1 MRRFLTLGET
11 FYDLKLDQSLKKLCL
26 EYIVYTFPQGASAL
40 CTEGGTG
47 MLTLLRKFRRNE
59 SGATAIEYALIVALI
74 SVVAITAYTNIGTNL
89 NTKMTSVQDAL
100 K

>member
-1 MRRFLTLGET
+1 MF
-11 FYDLKLDQSLKKLCL
+11 KLLC
-26 EYIVYTFPQGASAL
+26 S
-40 CTEGGTG
+40 
-47 MLTLLRKFRRNE
+47 FRRDQ

-89 NTKMTSVQDAL
+89 TTKMTTVGDKL